1 MGYRAIAQFNPARED
16 EFIFGDPDTYGGVEV
31 AGTVALFDALAAKG
45 LSPAVVG
52 EPLLYVID
60 QLPDESERALG
71 ITLLLATE
79 ANAHYFAGQTSL
91 ADSKRDVGY
100 CFSWTFTQ
108 EGDDITEIFVAIDA
122 DRLSPMSAKTREED
136 MGSILSLNEYLTT
149 QLVLIGQGSQPG
161 DTENI
166 LTYSAQEIS
175 AAEEIAGDLMRE
187 AIEKTGAP
195 LIAIAPVEAKE

>member
-1 MGYRAIAQFNPARED
+1 MGYKAISQFNPARED
-16 EFIFGDPDTYGGVEV
+16 AFIFGDPETYGGVEV
-31 AGTVALFDALAAKG
+31 AGSVALFDALAAKG

-71 ITLLLATE
+71 VTLLLAAE
-79 ANAHYFAGQTSL
+79 SNDHYPDGATFL
-91 ADSKRDVGY
+91 AESKREVGY

-122 DRLSPMSAKTREED
+122 DRLTPMSAKTREED

-161 DTENI
+161 DTDSI
-166 LTYSAQEIS
+166 SAYSPQELS

-195 LIAIAPVEAKE
+195 LIAIAPVEAS

>member
-1 MGYRAIAQFNPARED
+1 MSYKVISQFNPARE
-16 EFIFGDPDTYGGVEV
+16 EAFIFGDPETYGGVEV

-45 LSPAVVG
+45 LSPTVVG

-60 QLPDESERALG
+60 QLPDENERALG
-71 ITLLLATE
+71 VTLMLATE
-79 ANAHYFAGQTSL
+79 ANDQYAAGQTFL
-91 ADSKRDVGY
+91 AESKRDVGY

-122 DRLSPMSAKTREED
+122 DRLTPMSAKTREED

-161 DTENI
+161 DAEQAI
-166 LTYSAQEIS
+166 VYSAQELS

>member
-1 MGYRAIAQFNPARED
+1 MSYQAISQFNLARED
-16 EFIFGDPDTYGGVEV
+16 AFIFGDPETYGGVEV
-31 AGTVALFDALAAKG
+31 AGSVALFDALAAKG

-71 ITLLLATE
+71 VTLLLASE
-79 ANAHYFAGQTSL
+79 SNDHYQAGETFL
-91 ADSKRDVGY
+91 AESKRDIGY

-122 DRLSPMSAKTREED
+122 DRLTPMSAKTREED
-136 MGSILSLNEYLTT
+136 MGAILSLNEYLTT

-161 DTENI
+161 EPENI
-166 LTYSAQEIS
+166 LTYSTQEIS

-195 LIAIAPVEAKE
+195 LIAIAPVESKE